1 MKKKMGNPSRHFNRT
16 YESWEDD
23 ARSFRLTKKSNSDVF
38 ANLEVAQKMQMAPN
52 VKTAPPPSVWKEFL
66 TLGIRIVVIVLI
78 TTVILTFIYGIHL
91 ISDPGMTPAAQSGD
105 IILIYRLDKNYN
117 INDLVLLDFEGTRQI
132 RRVIAQEGDVVDI
145 IENGLVVNG
154 VLQSD
159 IHARGETT
167 AFEEGIEFPIT
178 VPENEVFL
186 LGDARELATD
196 SRIYGTVRISDTH
209 GRVITILRRRN
220 L

>member
-1 MKKKMGNPSRHFNRT
+1 MKKRMEDPSRHFNRI

-23 ARSFRLTKKSNSDVF
+23 ARSFRLTKKNNRDVF
-38 ANLEVAQKMQMAPN
+38 ANLEVAQKMQMAP
-52 VKTAPPPSVWKEFL
+52 TARPVNPPSVWKEFL
-66 TLGIRIVVIVLI
+66 ALGIRIVAIVLI
-78 TTVILTFIYGIHL
+78 TTVILTFIYGVHL
-91 ISDPGMTPAAQSGD
+91 ISEPGMMPTAQSGD
-105 IILIYRLDKNYN
+105 IVLIYRLNRNYN

-154 VLQSD
+154 ILQSD